1 MPRWFLTAYQE
12 INNMHMVSTAI
23 VTMVGGIENYYLQ
36 GLVIKID
43 RSKSL
48 THGFG
53 LVYIFTLVLIACMLA
68 ELIMTIASSG

>member
-48 THGFG
+48 THGYMNHCPSVSIHWKCG
-53 LVYIFTLVLIACMLA
+53 HH
-68 ELIMTIASSG
+68 